1 MRRKLIEQNADTAQL
16 KLSEMDDEREYLRS
30 ADVMKLFSISESTL
44 KNLRNSG
51 GLPCYKLGG
60 TYLYKR
66 TEIEACIVRLTDN

>member
-1 MRRKLIEQNADTAQL
+1 MRRKLIEQNAKTAQL
-16 KLSEMDDEREYLRS
+16 KLEEMGDREYLRS

-66 TEIEACIVRLTDN
+66 TEIEACMVKLTDY

>member
-1 MRRKLIEQNADTAQL
+1 MKKRIIEQNAVTAQSNL
-16 KLSEMDDEREYLRS
+16 AEMNDREYLRS

-60 TYLYKR
+60 TYLYKK
-66 TEIEACIVRLTDN
+66 TEIEACIVRLTNN

>member
-1 MRRKLIEQNADTAQL
+1 MKKKLIEQNAVTAQSNL
-16 KLSEMDDEREYLRS
+16 AEMNDREYLRS

-51 GLPCYKLGG
+51 ALPCYKLGG

-66 TEIEACIVRLTDN
+66 TEIESCIVRLTNN

>member
-1 MRRKLIEQNADTAQL
+1 MKRKLIEQNAATAQL
-16 KLSEMDDEREYLRS
+16 RLEEMGEREYLRS

-66 TEIEACIVRLTDN
+66 AEIEACMVRLTDN

>member
-1 MRRKLIEQNADTAQL
+1 MRKKLIVQNAEEAQL
-16 KLSEMDDEREYLRS
+16 KLAEMDGKEYLRS

-51 GLPCYKLGG
+51 ELPCFKLGG

-66 TEIEACIVRLTDN
+66 TEIEACMVRLTDN

>member
-1 MRRKLIEQNADTAQL
+1 MRRKLIEQNAETAQL
-16 KLSEMDDEREYLRS
+16 KLEEMGEREYLRS

-66 TEIEACIVRLTDN
+66 IEIEACMVKLTDN